1 MNDNETRIN
10 LPTGY
15 LSLEQLEGV
24 FATIPLDIT
33 FVDEKDQI
41 TFFSNKEEL
50 IFDRPM
56 EIIDTSV
63 QSCHSEKSIP
73 MLNQMIEDFKSGKSS
88 VHEMWAI
95 NKGRTINIK
104 YLAVRNNEGKY
115 IGILETAEDATD
127 IRKAEVKE
135 EKEGKDTY

>member
-1 MNDNETRIN
+1 MKDKETRIN

-33 FVDEKDQI
+33 FIGEKDQI

-50 IFDRPM
+50 IFERPM
-56 EIIDTSV
+56 SIIDTSV

-73 MLNQMIEDFKSGKSS
+73 MVNQMIEDFKKGKSS
-88 VHEMWAI
+88 VHEMWAVQ
-95 NKGRTINIK
+95 KGQTINIK
-104 YLAVRNNEGKY
+104 YLAVRDKAGKY
-115 IGILETAEDATD
+115 LGIIETAEDITA
-127 IRKAEVKE
+127 IRKAEVRDE
-135 EKEGKDTY
+135 E